1 MGILLGVLAPIK
13 VAILALKVNEMAHT
27 PLSLAFFLDDVIPDQ
42 SLFQS
47 SGSVRVFSGSFMRE
61 SHSFM
66 RFKTHIELLIIS
78 NII

>member
-1 MGILLGVLAPIK
+1 MVLAPIE
-13 VAILALKVNEMAHT
+13 VVVLALKVNEMAHT

-47 SGSVRVFSGSFMRE
+47 SGSVRVFSGSYVRE

-66 RFKTHIELLIIS
+66 RFQIHIQLLIMFC
-78 NII
+78 II